1 MQNEY
6 ITIKAFA
13 EEAKVSV
20 QSVYQ
25 RLKRTDNGLKPYL
38 KELDGVKYISR
49 AAISVL
55 YKQPEQLELMPE
67 EPEQVETIPEEPQ
80 EPVSENRDSN
90 TRLLDLLEEQL
101 KELRQ
106 QLQMK
111 DKQIS
116 EQAEQITNLLTIV
129 NQQQQLTAMQI
140 HELPSASESELESD
154 DSILEESAA
163 KKSSIWRRWF
173 GLKR

>member
-1 MQNEY
+1 MALNKEY

-13 EEAKVSV
+13 EQVGVSV
-20 QSVYQ
+20 QSIYQ
-25 RLKRTDNGLKPYL
+25 RLKRVESDLIPYL
-38 KELDGVKYISR
+38 KEIDGIKYIDA
-49 AAISVL
+49 AAIDAL
-55 YKQPEQLELMPE
+55 YKHDNSTLLEEEELGSPEQTKALEH
-67 EPEQVETIPEEPQ
+67 TGT
-80 EPVSENRDSN
+80 DSN

-140 HELPSASESELESD
+140 HELPSASESELDTDNSMP
-154 DSILEESAA
+154 EESAA